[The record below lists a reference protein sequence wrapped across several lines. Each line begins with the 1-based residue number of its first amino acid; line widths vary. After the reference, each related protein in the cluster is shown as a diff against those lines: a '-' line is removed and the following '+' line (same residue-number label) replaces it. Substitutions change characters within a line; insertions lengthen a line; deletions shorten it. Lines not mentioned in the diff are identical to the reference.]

1 MNQTVSV
8 KLAFGVVIFS
18 VLSSL
23 AIASIIAA
31 AGTVQ
36 SNELNQNFY
45 NYTALFVGQGFMV
58 VPLLLFLISRKEPIL
73 SRLRIKSISYP
84 VVVSVVLISLGL
96 IPLVDEMD
104 RILAYAFGHEQV
116 LAELSDILIIDSTL
130 IGLLLAITVVILAP
144 LGEEILFRGFLQKL
158 LEESWQDI
166 TRAVLITSLFFA
178 FIHMNP
184 VWVIQIYFLGVVL
197 GYLAWRTGSIFTS
210 LILHSLN
217 NGTALILTNYSDTI
231 EQYYLWNNHVSPIFL
246 CLAIIS
252 LWAGFI
258 RLNKFSGAM

>member
-1 MNQTVSV
+1 
-8 KLAFGVVIFS
+8 
-18 VLSSL
+18 
-23 AIASIIAA
+23 
-31 AGTVQ
+31 
-36 SNELNQNFY
+36 
-45 NYTALFVGQGFMV
+45 
-58 VPLLLFLISRKEPIL
+58 
-73 SRLRIKSISYP
+73 
-84 VVVSVVLISLGL
+84 
-96 IPLVDEMD
+96 VDEMD

-197 GYLAWRTGSIFTS
+197 GYLAWRTGSILTS

-217 NGTALILTNYSDTI
+217 NGTALILTNYSGTI

-246 CLAIIS
+246 CLAAIS
-252 LWAGFI
+252 LWAGFM
-258 RLNKFSGAM
+258 RLNKFSEVVS

>member
-1 MNQTVSV
+1 
-8 KLAFGVVIFS
+8 
-18 VLSSL
+18 
-23 AIASIIAA
+23 
-31 AGTVQ
+31 
-36 SNELNQNFY
+36 
-45 NYTALFVGQGFMV
+45 
-58 VPLLLFLISRKEPIL
+58 
-73 SRLRIKSISYP
+73 
-84 VVVSVVLISLGL
+84 
-96 IPLVDEMD
+96 VDEMD

-158 LEESWQDI
+158 LEETWQDI

-197 GYLAWRTGSIFTS
+197 GYLAWRTGSILTS

-217 NGTALILTNYSDTI
+217 NGTALILTNYSGTI

-246 CLAIIS
+246 CLAAIS
-252 LWAGFI
+252 LWAGFM
-258 RLNKFSGAM
+258 RLNKFSEVVS

>member
-1 MNQTVSV
+1 
-8 KLAFGVVIFS
+8 
-18 VLSSL
+18 
-23 AIASIIAA
+23 
-31 AGTVQ
+31 
-36 SNELNQNFY
+36 
-45 NYTALFVGQGFMV
+45 
-58 VPLLLFLISRKEPIL
+58 
-73 SRLRIKSISYP
+73 
-84 VVVSVVLISLGL
+84 
-96 IPLVDEMD
+96 MD
-104 RILAYAFGHEQV
+104 RILAYAFGNEQV

-197 GYLAWRTGSIFTS
+197 GYLAWRTGSILTS

-217 NGTALILTNYSDTI
+217 NGTALILTNYSGTI

-246 CLAIIS
+246 CLAAIS
-252 LWAGFI
+252 LWAGFM
-258 RLNKFSGAM
+258 RLNKFSEVVS

>member
-23 AIASIIAA
+23 VIASIIAA

-36 SNELNQNFY
+36 SNEHNQNLY

-73 SRLRIKSISYP
+73 SRLRIRPISYP
-84 VVVSVVLISLGL
+84 VFVSVVLISLGL

-104 RILAYAFGHEQV
+104 RILAYAFGHEQA

-130 IGLLLAITVVILAP
+130 IGLLLTITVVILAP

-246 CLAIIS
+246 CLAIMS
-252 LWAGFI
+252 LWVGFI

>member
-1 MNQTVSV
+1 
-8 KLAFGVVIFS
+8 
-18 VLSSL
+18 
-23 AIASIIAA
+23 
-31 AGTVQ
+31 
-36 SNELNQNFY
+36 
-45 NYTALFVGQGFMV
+45 
-58 VPLLLFLISRKEPIL
+58 
-73 SRLRIKSISYP
+73 
-84 VVVSVVLISLGL
+84 
-96 IPLVDEMD
+96 MD

-158 LEESWQDI
+158 LEETWQDI

-197 GYLAWRTGSIFTS
+197 GYLAWRTGSILTS

-217 NGTALILTNYSDTI
+217 NGTALILTNYSGTI

-246 CLAIIS
+246 CLAAIS
-252 LWAGFI
+252 LWAGFM
-258 RLNKFSGAM
+258 RLNKFSEVVS